1 MNTTPFDPERR
12 IGTVTQV
19 LPDAVFVNL
28 DAVTQRTGRL
38 LSGKPLRGG
47 QVGDFVVLDC
57 DSHALLAR
65 ILEVKLP
72 EKERLDIEQQ
82 LGHTPDP
89 HPVAKLHLL
98 GALQTGTDK
107 VISGIPNYPALG
119 ASVFAASAEL
129 VSHFASSFSS
139 TNEDGAK
146 PVTLR
151 LGHVRDGVGTP
162 VEIRADHLFGRHCAI
177 LGATGGGKSTT
188 VARLLEQCLKPNL
201 YPKVILIDPTG
212 EYAPIAAGH
221 SSLFLGSSKAPL
233 GETLVRIPCEL
244 LQDGD
249 YMSILAPSP
258 AQRPKLIEAIQSL
271 RLVKTLSRPE
281 FATER
286 TQLNEFITP
295 NGLLTKFGKNR
306 ATFYNVRSKAKVAE
320 LVEDPRT
327 SFDFSLLASQIM
339 NECVEEGNDIWKVAP
354 HAFAQGWC
362 QSLLSKINVLRVSA
376 AWTPVFGPTGPDSVF
391 SRLETFFGD
400 GNRLLRI
407 NLSDLSFDF
416 YLREI
421 AVNLIGRWLR
431 EHVRDYK
438 LKADRPVLVVLDEAH
453 NFLNRHLGDEDFKQP
468 LDAFEK
474 IAKEGRKFWINLVL
488 ATQQPRDIP
497 PGILSQMGTLV
508 VHRLINEADRKVVEM
523 ACGQLDAAAAK
534 FLPSLGPG
542 EAAIIGVD
550 FPIPLT
556 IQIEQPA
563 KNLRPTSAG
572 PQFTKWLQPK
582 LPATP
587 MPSAPALIGVARNP
601 SAPKSAPTVK
611 PIAPPKNDDDVPF

>member
-1 MNTTPFDPERR
+1 MNITPFDPERR

-47 QVGDFVVLDC
+47 QVGDFAVLDC

-89 HPVAKLHLL
+89 HPLAKLHLL

-119 ASVFAASAEL
+119 ASVFAASADL
-129 VSHFASSFSS
+129 VSHFASSFSLRD
-139 TNEDGAK
+139 EDGAK

-151 LGHVRDGVGTP
+151 IGHVRDGVGTP

-188 VARLLEQCLKPNL
+188 VARILEQCLKANL
-201 YPKVILIDPTG
+201 HPKVILIDPTG

-221 SSLFLGSSKAPL
+221 SSLFLGSSKAPP
-233 GETLVRIPCEL
+233 GETLVRIPFEL

-286 TQLNEFITP
+286 TQLNDFITP

-306 ATFYNVRSKAKVAE
+306 AAFYSVRSKAKVAE

-327 SFDFSLLASQIM
+327 PFDFSLLASQIM

-362 QSLLSKINVLRVSA
+362 QSLLSKINILRVSA

-391 SRLETFFGD
+391 SKLETFFRD
-400 GNRLLRI
+400 DSRLLRI

-438 LKADRPVLVVLDEAH
+438 LKDDRPVLVVLDEAH
-453 NFLNRHLGDEDFKQP
+453 NFLNRHLGEEDFKQP

-474 IAKEGRKFWINLVL
+474 IAKEGRKFWMNLVL

-508 VHRLINEADRKVVEM
+508 VHRLINEADRKVVET

-556 IQIEQPA
+556 IQIEQPP

-572 PQFTKWLQPK
+572 PQFTKWSQPRRPTPT
-582 LPATP
+582 PAARAPVIP
-587 MPSAPALIGVARNP
+587 MRPKVSPAKKEV
-601 SAPKSAPTVK
+601 
-611 PIAPPKNDDDVPF
+611 APPEEDDVPF